1 MIGLE
6 DGMLLYHG
14 SYVSIPDIDL
24 SRCMGGLDFGR
35 GFYLTS
41 SYEQAYNYV
50 QLSVRKAKHL
60 GAVPKNFD
68 PADGQI
74 SVYKFHYDPN
84 ILAYFFQEPSIEWLH
99 FVAANRKKDLFPH
112 LLKKYSVI
120 DIIGGKIADD
130 QTART
135 LQIYISGEG
144 AGEPGLQKQT
154 KKRLKNFYQTVSS
167 FQIKKKYI
175 WQQCNRIYGLTS
187 WERWTCHYHS
197 KRVILDIL
205 AVDQQNRVYNIEI
218 QRNDNGVGV
227 KRARYT
233 DITVA

>member
-1 MIGLE
+1 ME
-6 DGMLLYHG
+6 CF
-14 SYVSIPDIDL
+14 STTEV
-24 SRCMGGLDFGR
+24 
-35 GFYLTS
+35 
-41 SYEQAYNYV
+41 
-50 QLSVRKAKHL
+50 
-60 GAVPKNFD
+60 
-68 PADGQI
+68 I
-74 SVYKFHYDPN
+74 SV
-84 ILAYFFQEPSIEWLH
+84 LPSIEWLH

-175 WQQCNRIYGLTS
+175 WQRATGFTDLRRGNDGLVTIIRRELY
-187 WERWTCHYHS
+187 WIFW
-197 KRVILDIL
+197 
-205 AVDQQNRVYNIEI
+205 Q
-218 QRNDNGVGV
+218 
-227 KRARYT
+227 
-233 DITVA
+233 

>member
-99 FVAANRKKDLFPH
+99 FVAANRKKDLFPQ

-120 DIIGGKIADD
+120 DIIGGKIDDD

-144 AGEPGLQKQT
+144 AGEPGTPKADKEAIEKLLPN
-154 KKRLKNFYQTVSS
+154 RLKDQFCFRTQDAVEHLEFVRSDRYGD
-167 FQIKKKYI
+167 IK
-175 WQQCNRIYGLTS
+175 L
-187 WERWTCHYHS
+187 
-197 KRVILDIL
+197 
-205 AVDQQNRVYNIEI
+205 
-218 QRNDNGVGV
+218 
-227 KRARYT
+227 
-233 DITVA
+233 

>member
-99 FVAANRKKDLFPH
+99 FVAANRKKDLFPQ
-112 LLKKYSVI
+112 LLKKYNVI

-135 LQIYISGEG
+135 LQIISAVKVLVSLE
-144 AGEPGLQKQT
+144 LQKQT
-154 KKRLKNFYQTVSS
+154 KKRLKNFYRTVSRIS
-167 FQIKKKYI
+167 FVSEL
-175 WQQCNRIYGLTS
+175 RMPS
-187 WERWTCHYHS
+187 S
-197 KRVILDIL
+197 ILNL
-205 AVDQQNRVYNIEI
+205 
-218 QRNDNGVGV
+218 
-227 KRARYT
+227 
-233 DITVA
+233 

>member
-1 MIGLE
+1 M
-6 DGMLLYHG
+6 
-14 SYVSIPDIDL
+14 VSIL
-24 SRCMGGLDFGR
+24 VVV
-35 GFYLTS
+35 TS

-99 FVAANRKKDLFPH
+99 FVAANRKKDLFPQ
-112 LLKKYSVI
+112 LLKKYNVI

-144 AGEPGLQKQT
+144 AGEPGTPKADKETIEKLLPN
-154 KKRLKNFYQTVSS
+154 RLKDQFCFRTQDAVEHLEFIRSDRYGD
-167 FQIKKKYI
+167 IK
-175 WQQCNRIYGLTS
+175 L
-187 WERWTCHYHS
+187 
-197 KRVILDIL
+197 
-205 AVDQQNRVYNIEI
+205 
-218 QRNDNGVGV
+218 
-227 KRARYT
+227 
-233 DITVA
+233 

>member
-35 GFYLTS
+35 L
-41 SYEQAYNYV
+41 
-50 QLSVRKAKHL
+50 
-60 GAVPKNFD
+60 
-68 PADGQI
+68 
-74 SVYKFHYDPN
+74 
-84 ILAYFFQEPSIEWLH
+84 FQKPSIEWLH
-99 FVAANRKKDLFPH
+99 FVAANRKKDLFPQ

-144 AGEPGLQKQT
+144 AGEPGTPKADKETIEKLLPN
-154 KKRLKNFYQTVSS
+154 RLKDQFCFRTQDAVKHLEFIRSDRYGD
-167 FQIKKKYI
+167 IK
-175 WQQCNRIYGLTS
+175 L
-187 WERWTCHYHS
+187 
-197 KRVILDIL
+197 
-205 AVDQQNRVYNIEI
+205 
-218 QRNDNGVGV
+218 
-227 KRARYT
+227 
-233 DITVA
+233 